1 MNLENWANSGMAVVG
16 HCKDFGLYSRNKS
29 TVWRLSSKVADMTLT
44 ESIQYEIITST
55 LWTKGDVGDTDWFRN
70 SLCPQRWHSQIGE
83 RRNTQTTI
91 ILWERESHSWKKE
104 RAWSQGDQKQLPGS
118 SIWIGFWKL
127 TNCGWSLG
135 NGKSVLGR
143 GQKNVLGTVS
153 SLVLEYGKYVINVL
167 WGTWRASL

>member
-44 ESIQYEIITST
+44 ESIQYEIIMST

-104 RAWSQGDQKQLPGS
+104 RACSQGDQKQLPGS
-118 SIWIGFWKL
+118 SIWIGFWKFDKL
-127 TNCGWSLG
+127 WMEFGEWEKCSRQRPEKCIG
-135 NGKSVLGR
+135 NSEFTCIGV
-143 GQKNVLGTVS
+143 
-153 SLVLEYGKYVINVL
+153 
-167 WGTWRASL
+167 W